1 MNSNFYGIWP
11 AERPAVEDSFELY
24 ANFDLYRKALADG
37 DRCEYSPMGDA
48 ALLINRQVSSIE
60 VMDGVYSN
68 GEMQIG
74 EVLTDITG
82 MSLSLDL
89 AKKTENF
96 DYDAYFR
103 AFACFFSSYT
113 ASRENTEAESAY
125 AIHPYCY
132 LRVNFTVQHFDEFYR
147 TYPSVTEGT
156 PMYLAPEDR
165 ILVW

>member
-1 MNSNFYGIWP
+1 
-11 AERPAVEDSFELY
+11 
-24 ANFDLYRKALADG
+24 
-37 DRCEYSPMGDA
+37 
-48 ALLINRQVSSIE
+48 
-60 VMDGVYSN
+60 
-68 GEMQIG
+68 
-74 EVLTDITG
+74 

-103 AFACFFSSYT
+103 AFGHFFSYYL
-113 ASRENTEAESAY
+113 ASREDASAEIAHQV
-125 AIHPYCY
+125 HPLCY
-132 LRVNFTVQHFDEFYR
+132 LRVNFTVQHFDEFYQ